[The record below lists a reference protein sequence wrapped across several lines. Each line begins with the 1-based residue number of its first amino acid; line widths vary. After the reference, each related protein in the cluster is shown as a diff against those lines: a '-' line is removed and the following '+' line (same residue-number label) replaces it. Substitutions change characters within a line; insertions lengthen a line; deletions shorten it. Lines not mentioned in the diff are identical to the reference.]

1 MMHNRK
7 KDPVPPDRVFC
18 GYRVLLLRIMAQQV
32 YFFPNLWYDNRKAVK
47 A

>member
-1 MMHNRK
+1 MHNRK

-18 GYRVLLLRIMAQQV
+18 GYRVLLLRIHMAQQV